1 MRATPSPTAP
11 RRRVSIR
18 TQLIL
23 GFGLILVLNLI
34 SAVIGYLS
42 LTNLQASFQSTFEDA
57 GQIRELSLEAQTEF
71 LLARQSEANFLARWR
86 TLGYDAAA
94 AENVLAN
101 HDHLTL
107 AQSKLDDLDKLVQAT
122 DDAGLRQLTDETAR
136 LRPLLNEYQN
146 AFSTTVFNVQER
158 SGSDGLENALQVG
171 LDELEAA
178 ISPLANP
185 EFLELILHIRASEQG
200 YFNTSRQQHID
211 DVRLLVNRFVALM
224 DASSPADLT
233 AGTTTLSAGD
243 LAERARTYYSTFAT
257 LVRLDQAVATNTTV
271 FQDVTTDINQITARI
286 GVESAGGVSRART
299 RLEAASRQSA
309 AALIGTAILSLGLA
323 ILAAFLVARR
333 ILLPLNQ
340 FGQAARQIGQ
350 GNLEQSLTLTDY
362 ASHEFVVL
370 AQAFNAMTA
379 RLRDLIGSL
388 EQRVTERTETLRR
401 QNEYLA
407 ALHDTTLGLMNRLDL
422 KELLETLVTRAGQL
436 LSVRNGFI
444 YLVLPG
450 EAEMERQIGVG
461 IFNVNRAPRL
471 KPGEGLSGR
480 VWQTGQPLVVNDY
493 DNWPGRSPV
502 GVNLV
507 HAMVGVPLYSGSGV
521 AGVLALASDRD
532 TARTFGDDEVELLS
546 RFARL
551 ASVALDNARLFAE
564 TQQRLR
570 ELESI
575 NSISQAL
582 VSQLDLNAVIE
593 LVGERLRQTFNAQS
607 VYVALY
613 NQQTK
618 QIHFLYDFDGG
629 QRVESRSLP
638 LGEGLSSKIIQSHQP
653 LLINQDFERHAGEI
667 GVRLTGTLPRSY
679 LGVPIL
685 VGEEVIG
692 VISVQDT
699 EQENRFGES
708 DVHLLTTVAA
718 NVGVAIENARL
729 FAETN
734 QRLRELAT
742 INNISQALVSQ
753 LELSAVIDLVGERL
767 RELFGAQYIYIALHD
782 ERTHLISFPYFW
794 DIDHRVVSEEPL
806 PYGEGLTS
814 RVLEAHQPQLIN
826 SDWARRAAELGAVAM
841 TEPLPKSSLGVP
853 ILVGEHVIGV
863 IMLQSTERE
872 NLFTDSDVRLLT
884 TIAAA
889 VGVAIENARLFETER
904 TARQQAETLRA
915 ATQAL
920 STTLELQQVFEVIL
934 SELQKVV
941 PYDSASVQQLKG
953 QRLEIIGGV
962 GFSNLES
969 VIGVSFDLTSSDN
982 PNRKVMETRRAL
994 ILDEASTDYAEFR
1007 RGVHAP
1013 AQISSWMGV
1022 PLLFGDRLIGMIT
1035 LDKREPRFYSEAHAR
1050 LAMAFAAQA
1059 AIAIENARLFAEA
1072 QKAKEEADAA
1082 NQAKSTFLSSV
1093 SHELRTPL
1101 TSVLGF
1107 TKIIQKRL
1115 EDTILANVQ
1124 ADDRK
1129 IQRAIGQ
1136 VRENLGII
1144 LAEGDRLTAMINDV
1158 LDLAKIEAG
1167 KVDWKSEPVAVA
1179 EVIERATAAT
1189 TSLFTMKGL
1198 ALVKDVPAGLPETTG
1213 DRDRLIQVVINLIS
1227 NAVKFTEKGS
1237 VTCRARQVASRG
1249 EIVVSVADTGLGIAL
1264 EDQRKVFERFV
1275 QVGDTLTDKPHGTGL
1290 GLPICKEIV
1299 EYHGGR
1305 IWLESALG
1313 QGSTFSFALP
1323 IN

>member
-1 MRATPSPTAP
+1 MRAAPSLTPP
-11 RRRVSIR
+11 RRLVSIR
-18 TQLIL
+18 AQLIL
-23 GFGLILVLNLI
+23 GFGLILILNLI

-42 LTNLQASFQSTFEDA
+42 LTNLQASFQSTLEDA
-57 GQIRELSLEAQTEF
+57 SHIRELSLEAQTAF

-86 TLGYDAAA
+86 TLGFDAAA
-94 AENVLAN
+94 EEHVLAN

-107 AQSKLDDLDKLVQAT
+107 ARSKLDDLDKLVQAT
-122 DDAGLRQLTDETAR
+122 GDVGLRQLTDETAR

-146 AFSTTVFNVQER
+146 AFSTTVFNIQER
-158 SGSDGLENALQVG
+158 SGSNGLENALQVR

-178 ISPLANP
+178 VTPLVSPAFH
-185 EFLELILHIRASEQG
+185 EIILRIRASEQG
-200 YFNTSRQQHID
+200 YFNTGRQQHID
-211 DVRLLVNRFVALM
+211 DIRLLVNRFVALVEE
-224 DASSPADLT
+224 SSPADLT
-233 AGTTTLSAGD
+233 AGTTLSASD
-243 LAERARTYYSTFAT
+243 LTDRAQTYLSTFTT

-286 GVESAGGVSRART
+286 GEESAEGVERART
-299 RLEAASRQSA
+299 RLEAASRQSV
-309 AALIGTAILSLGLA
+309 AALMVTAILSLGLGS
-323 ILAAFLVARR
+323 LAALLLSRR
-333 ILLPLNQ
+333 ILLPLHQ
-340 FGQAARQIGQ
+340 FSQAARQIGQ
-350 GNLEQSLTLTDY
+350 GNLEQSVALAHS
-362 ASHEFVVL
+362 ASHEFAVL

-379 RLRDLIGSL
+379 RLRDLIVSL

-422 KELLETLVTRAGQL
+422 RELLETLVMRAGQL
-436 LSVRNGFI
+436 LGVRNGFI
-444 YLVLPG
+444 YLVMPG

-471 KPGEGLSGR
+471 RPGEGLSGK

-493 DNWPGRSPV
+493 DNWSGRSPV

-507 HAMVGVPLYSGSGV
+507 HAMVGVPLYSGSKV
-521 AGVLALASDRD
+521 AGVLALASDRES
-532 TARTFGDDEVELLS
+532 ARTFGDDEVELLT

-564 TQQRLR
+564 T
-570 ELESI
+570 
-575 NSISQAL
+575 
-582 VSQLDLNAVIE
+582 
-593 LVGERLRQTFNAQS
+593 
-607 VYVALY
+607 
-613 NQQTK
+613 
-618 QIHFLYDFDGG
+618 H
-629 QRVESRSLP
+629 
-638 LGEGLSSKIIQSHQP
+638 
-653 LLINQDFERHAGEI
+653 
-667 GVRLTGTLPRSY
+667 
-679 LGVPIL
+679 
-685 VGEEVIG
+685 
-692 VISVQDT
+692 
-699 EQENRFGES
+699 
-708 DVHLLTTVAA
+708 
-718 NVGVAIENARL
+718 
-729 FAETN
+729 

-753 LELSAVIDLVGERL
+753 VELSAVIDLVGEKL
-767 RELFGAQYIYIALHD
+767 RELFGVQFIYIALHD
-782 ERTHLISFPYFW
+782 EQTQLIYFPYFW
-794 DIDHRVVSEEPL
+794 DTDQRIISEEPL

-814 RVLEAHQPQLIN
+814 RILEARQPQLIN
-826 SDWARRAAELGAVAM
+826 SDWARHAVELGGVAL

-853 ILVGEHVIGV
+853 ILVGERVIGV

-904 TARQQAETLRA
+904 TARRQAETLRA

-941 PYDSASVQQLKG
+941 PYDSASVQQLRG
-953 QRLEIIGGV
+953 DRLEIIGGV

-969 VIGVSFDLTSSDN
+969 VIGVSFDLTSDDN
-982 PNRKVMETRRAL
+982 PNRRVMETRRAL
-994 ILDEASTDYAEFR
+994 ILDDASTDYVEFR
-1007 RGVHAP
+1007 RRVHAP
-1013 AQISSWMGV
+1013 AKISSWMGV
-1022 PLLFGDRLIGMIT
+1022 PLLFGDRLMGMIT

-1059 AIAIENARLFAEA
+1059 AIAIENARLFAET

-1082 NQAKSTFLSSV
+1082 NQAKSSFLSSV

-1115 EDTILANVQ
+1115 EEIILAHVQ

-1144 LAEGDRLTAMINDV
+1144 LTEGDRLTAMINDV

-1167 KVDWKSEPVAVA
+1167 KVDWKSEPVVVT
-1179 EVIERATAAT
+1179 EVIERAAAAT
-1189 TSLFTMKGL
+1189 SSLFATKGL
-1198 ALVKDVPAGLPETTG
+1198 ALVKDVPADLPSTRG

-1227 NAVKFTEKGS
+1227 NAVKFTDKGS
-1237 VTCRARQVASRG
+1237 VTCRARQAAPRG
-1249 EIVVSVADTGLGIAL
+1249 QIVVSVMDTGLGIAPD
-1264 EDQRKVFERFV
+1264 DQRKVFERFV
-1275 QVGDTLTDKPHGTGL
+1275 QVGDTLTDKPRGTGL
-1290 GLPICKEIV
+1290 GLPICREIV
-1299 EYHGGR
+1299 EHHGGR
-1305 IWLESALG
+1305 IWVESELG
-1313 QGSTFSFALP
+1313 RGSTFSFTLP
-1323 IN
+1323 IH